1 LPAPILAALSKLQLG
16 QISDL
21 IQVDGAYTIV
31 RVNAHNPAR
40 TQAFTEVKEPLKA
53 QMQRAKQ
60 EKLRRELDAQ
70 LRKNAKIEEL

>member
-1 LPAPILAALSKLQLG
+1 MVSKLQPG

-31 RVNAHNPAR
+31 RLNVHSPAR
-40 TQAFTEVKEPLKA
+40 TQTFAEAETKLKA
-53 QMQRAKQ
+53 QMQQIKE